1 MAPKP
6 TPGQQAW
13 LNHLFGGQED
23 FRRKPAPPTKPSP
36 AQRGAQ
42 TRARNAARAASAAT
56 PDYTPEMQN
65 EGNFRGK
72 RVNLTNP
79 PKASPSVSSG
89 ARVNAAGASYGG
101 PPPPPKSTPITGPS
115 STTDVVKGIGRASKI
130 RIPGI
135 VKGLGVVGTVLGAV
149 SLAKDV
155 YDKAPARRHSSFIIG
170 PASTKVA
177 RDYSPQTA
185 LAAQDYARTGSSED
199 YKRVQN
205 EARRSYRPPGAQA
218 PARVGAA
225 AKPNIIPS
233 YVPKR
238 SGQKPGRFISRA
250 YAGNAVRTSIG
261 QVTGQNYFNSDAEA
275 DVRSKFIKSHKWARG
290 AKTEIQK
297 RDLDEAVRYLA
308 AKRHRSYF

>member
-1 MAPKP
+1 LAPRP
-6 TPGQQAW
+6 TPSQQSW

-23 FRRKPAPPTKPSP
+23 FRSKPAPATKPSP

-42 TRARNAARAASAAT
+42 TRARNRARAASSAT
-56 PDYTPEMQN
+56 PYTPEMQN

-72 RVNLTNP
+72 KVNLTNP

-89 ARVNAAGASYGG
+89 ARVNAAGSSYGG
-101 PPPPPKSTPITGPS
+101 PPPPPKSTPTTGPS
-115 STTDVVKGIGRASKI
+115 STTDVVKGVGRASKI

-135 VKGLGVVGTVLGAV
+135 VKGLGAVGTVVGAV
-149 SLAKDV
+149 SLAKDI

-185 LAAQDYARTGSSED
+185 LAVQDYARTGSPED
-199 YKRVQN
+199 YTRVQN
-205 EARRSYRPPGAQA
+205 EARKSYRAPGAQT
-218 PARVGAA
+218 PAKVRLSS
-225 AKPNIIPS
+225 KPNIIPS

-238 SGQKPGRFISRA
+238 SGQKPGKFVSRA
-250 YAGNAVRTSIG
+250 YAANRLRMDIG
-261 QVTGQNYFNSDAEA
+261 QVTGQNYFNSDAEEG
-275 DVRSKFIKSHKWARG
+275 VRNKFLKHHKWARNT
-290 AKTEIQK
+290 KTETQK
-297 RDLDEAVRYLA
+297 KDLDEAVRYLV